1 MAIFTTGQAGGQ
13 VIQPTSVPAAYT
25 TDAQDLARSQRLAQM
40 LTATPMPEGQM
51 ISGRYVAP
59 SITQNLAQFAN
70 MATGAYFADKAEK
83 QNQALAEKLRTGE
96 TQALADFM
104 KVKQGTP
111 AVEGGIY
118 GRDNKLTMQTT
129 PDMFN
134 ANMELSPEYRRVAP
148 VAGVAPNPQAAFAN
162 LYQDPR
168 SPQRLRDLAFT
179 KMMAEPEAF
188 TLSKGAIRYEKQP
201 DGTTKQ
207 VAAGAPDLPDSIQYA
222 IAVGQLPAN
231 PASWNKQQ
239 ADYAKSLVES
249 KTSAGAS
256 KYDFSNMLGKS
267 VSDVAPILIASKTA
281 TGGAIQQA
289 DAANRII
296 QSLDTNKIF
305 TGAGANQKLQ
315 AAQIGQ
321 MLGVTGGKTEEIV
334 ANTRTAIQGLAQLT
348 LQGRKQM
355 RGEGAI
361 TESEGALAQRA
372 MSGDVS
378 LTAGELRIL
387 ANAAKRSAKFT
398 YDQHQS
404 MMNALA
410 KDSPNSVPYYQL
422 EVNPNIFA
430 TSSSDVRTKAD
441 EIINKPNKP

>member
-1 MAIFTTGQAGGQ
+1 MADIGTLN
-13 VIQPTSVPAAYT
+13 PE
-25 TDAQDLARSQRLAQM
+25 QM
-40 LTATPMPEGQM
+40 LQQQQILRQQKMAEMLMQQGMQQPQGQM
-51 ISGRYVAP
+51 VSGRYVAP
-59 SITQNLAQFAN
+59 SIFQNLGNLANLYMGQRGVERAEQAQLD
-70 MATGAYFADKAEK
+70 MAKAIR
-83 QNQALAEKLRTGE
+83 QGDIAAT
-96 TQALADFM
+96 ADFM
-104 KVKQGTP
+104 KTKQGTP
-111 AVEGGIY
+111 AEMFAAQAGPTPTGGNIPIQEA
-118 GRDNKLTMQTT
+118 R
-129 PDMFN
+129 
-134 ANMELSPEYRRVAP
+134 AA
-148 VAGVAPNPQAAFAN
+148 VAPNPQAAYAN
-162 LYQDPR
+162 LYADPR
-168 SPQRLRDLAFT
+168 ASARLQNLAFN

-188 TLSKGAIRYEKQP
+188 TLTKGAKRFVTMP
-201 DGTTKQ
+201 DGSTKE
-207 VAAGAPDLPDSIQYA
+207 VAAGAEDLPDSIQYA
-222 IAVGQLPAN
+222 ITVGQLPSN
-231 PASWNKQQ
+231 PKTWTPQQ
-239 ADYAKSLVES
+239 AALAKSIVES
-249 KTSAGAS
+249 KTSAGAN
-256 KYDFSNMLGKS
+256 KFDFSNMLGKS

-296 QSLDTNKIF
+296 QSLDSNKIF

-404 MMNALA
+404 MMGALA

>member
-1 MAIFTTGQAGGQ
+1 MADIGTLN
-13 VIQPTSVPAAYT
+13 PE
-25 TDAQDLARSQRLAQM
+25 QM
-40 LTATPMPEGQM
+40 LQQQQILRQQKMAEMLMQQGAQQPQGQM
-51 ISGRYVAP
+51 VSGRYVAP
-59 SITQNLAQFAN
+59 SIFQNLAGLAN
-70 MATGAYFADKAEK
+70 QYVGQRGLEKAE
-83 QNQALAEKLRTGE
+83 QAQIDLAKAIRQGDIAAT
-96 TQALADFM
+96 ADFM
-104 KVKQGTP
+104 STKQGRP
-111 AVEGGIY
+111 AEMFAAQAGPMPDGGNIPLQES
-118 GRDNKLTMQTT
+118 R
-129 PDMFN
+129 
-134 ANMELSPEYRRVAP
+134 AA
-148 VAGVAPNPQAAFAN
+148 VAPNPQAAYAN
-162 LYQDPR
+162 LARDPR
-168 SPQRLRDLAFT
+168 ASARLQNIGLN
-179 KMMAEPEAF
+179 KMFAEPEAF
-188 TLSKGAIRYEKQP
+188 TLTKGAKRFVTMP
-201 DGTTKQ
+201 DGTSKE
-207 VAAGAPDLPDSIQYA
+207 VASGAEDLPDSIQYA
-222 IAVGQLPAN
+222 ITVGQLPSN
-231 PASWNKQQ
+231 PKTWTPQQ
-239 ADYAKSLVES
+239 AALAKSIVES
-249 KTSAGAS
+249 KTSAGAN
-256 KYDFSNMLGKS
+256 KFDFSNMLGKS

-404 MMNALA
+404 MMGALA

-422 EVNPNIFA
+422 EVNPNIFS

-441 EIINKPNKP
+441 EIINKPTKP

>member
-1 MAIFTTGQAGGQ
+1 MADIGTLN
-13 VIQPTSVPAAYT
+13 PE
-25 TDAQDLARSQRLAQM
+25 QM
-40 LTATPMPEGQM
+40 LQQQQILRQQKMAEMLMQQGMQQPQGQM
-51 ISGRYVAP
+51 VSGRYVAP
-59 SITQNLAQFAN
+59 SIFQNLGNLANLYMGQRGVEKAQQAQIDLAKQLRAGDIA
-70 MATGAYFADKAEK
+70 AT
-83 QNQALAEKLRTGE
+83 
-96 TQALADFM
+96 ADFM
-104 KVKQGTP
+104 KTKQGRP
-111 AVEGGIY
+111 AEMFAAQAGPMPDGGNIPIQEA
-118 GRDNKLTMQTT
+118 R
-129 PDMFN
+129 
-134 ANMELSPEYRRVAP
+134 AA
-148 VAGVAPNPQAAFAN
+148 VAPNPQAAYAN
-162 LYQDPR
+162 LYADPR
-168 SPQRLRDLAFT
+168 ASARLQNLAFN

-188 TLSKGAIRYEKQP
+188 TLTKGAKRFVTMP
-201 DGTTKQ
+201 DGSTKE
-207 VAAGAPDLPDSIQYA
+207 VAAGAEDLPDSIQYA
-222 IAVGQLPAN
+222 ITVGQLPSN
-231 PASWNKQQ
+231 PKTWTPQQ
-239 ADYAKSLVES
+239 AALAKSIVES
-249 KTSAGAS
+249 KTSAGAN
-256 KYDFSNMLGKS
+256 KFDFSNMLGKS

-404 MMNALA
+404 MMGALA

>member
-1 MAIFTTGQAGGQ
+1 MATIPTINLGGSNLPPEILGQQQALTRQ
-13 VIQPTSVPAAYT
+13 Q
-25 TDAQDLARSQRLAQM
+25 QMAQM
-40 LTATPMPEGQM
+40 LMQQGQQMPQGQM
-51 ISGRYVAP
+51 VSGRYVAP
-59 SITQNLAQFAN
+59 SFFQYAAPLFQSYV
-70 MATGAYFADKAEK
+70 GKD
-83 QNQALAEKLRTGE
+83 LAERSDKTALELAKQLRTGE
-96 TQALADFM
+96 NAALADFM
-104 KVKQGTP
+104 KTKQGTP
-111 AVEGGIY
+111 AMPEKTTELAGPYGEGVGQGNVDIPMPTAY
-118 GRDNKLTMQTT
+118 MPAQ
-129 PDMFN
+129 
-134 ANMELSPEYRRVAP
+134 AAVAP
-148 VAGVAPNPQAAFAN
+148 DPALANQNLFA
-162 LYQDPR
+162 DPR
-168 SPQRLRDLAFT
+168 ATQRLRDLAFN
-179 KMMAEPEAF
+179 KMMADPESF
-188 TLSKGAIRYEKQP
+188 TLNKGAIRFEKQP

-222 IAVGQLPAN
+222 ISVGQLPAN
-231 PASWNKQQ
+231 PATWTKQQ

-372 MSGDVS
+372 MSGDIN

-387 ANAAKRSAKFT
+387 ADAAKRSAKFT

-404 MMNALA
+404 MMGALA

>member
-1 MAIFTTGQAGGQ
+1 MYKADEKAL
-13 VIQPTSVPAAYT
+13 
-25 TDAQDLARSQRLAQM
+25 DLANRIRQ
-40 LTATPMPEGQM
+40 
-51 ISGRYVAP
+51 
-59 SITQNLAQFAN
+59 
-70 MATGAYFADKAEK
+70 
-83 QNQALAEKLRTGE
+83 GE
-96 TQALADFM
+96 TEAFADFM
-104 KVKQGTP
+104 KIKQGRP

-118 GRDNKLTMQTT
+118 GPDNTLTMQTT
-129 PDMFN
+129 PDMIGPQG
-134 ANMELSPEYRRVAP
+134 ELTSQYRKVAP
-148 VAGVAPNPQAAFAN
+148 VAGVAPNVPAAYAN
-162 LYQDPR
+162 LYANPKA
-168 SPQRLRDLAFT
+168 SQRQRDFAFS
-179 KMMAEPEAF
+179 KMTEGPIKVGPEDVLLEAGTF
-188 TLSKGAIRYEKQP
+188 KPLYQGAGKQP
-201 DGTTKQ
+201 DVIK
-207 VAAGAPDLPDSIQYA
+207 YA
-222 IAVGQLPAN
+222 QAVGRLPQDPKTWTAE
-231 PASWNKQQ
+231 Q
-239 ADYAKSLVES
+239 AAYAKQLVES

-256 KYDFSNMLGKS
+256 KYDFGNMINKS
-267 VSDVAPILIASKTA
+267 LSDVAPMLVASKTA
-281 TGGAIQQA
+281 TSGAIQQA

-315 AAQIGQ
+315 LAQIGQ
-321 MLGVTGGKTEEIV
+321 MLGVTGNKTEEIV
-334 ANTRTAIQGLAQLT
+334 ANTRQAIQGLAQLT

-404 MMNALA
+404 MMSALA

-422 EVNPNIFA
+422 EVNPSIFGES
-430 TSSSDVRTKAD
+430 TTDVRKKAD

>member
-1 MAIFTTGQAGGQ
+1 MAINPFTGGSAAVLAVPQEYQPQALQNLQQQRMAQLLMQQGMQ
-13 VIQPTSVPAAYT
+13 NQP
-25 TDAQDLARSQRLAQM
+25 Q
-40 LTATPMPEGQM
+40 GQM
-51 ISGRYVAP
+51 ISGHYVAP
-59 SITQNLAQFAN
+59 SPFQNLASIA
-70 MATGAYFADKAEK
+70 
-83 QNQALAEKLRTGE
+83 NQALGMYSGYQADKGQLELAKAIREGE
-96 TQALADFM
+96 RSAMAD
-104 KVKQGTP
+104 
-111 AVEGGIY
+111 Y
-118 GRDNKLTMQTT
+118 MQTREGRPAEMFAAQAGPT
-129 PDMFN
+129 PTGGNIPIQEARAAIPAN
-134 ANMELSPEYRRVAP
+134 AK
-148 VAGVAPNPQAAFAN
+148 AAYAN
-162 LYQDPR
+162 LYADPR
-168 SPQRLRDLAFT
+168 ASAKLQEFAFT
-179 KMMAEPEAF
+179 KMNEGPMKVGVDDVLLDKD
-188 TLSKGAIRYEKQP
+188 TLKPIYQGAGKQP
-201 DGTTKQ
+201 D
-207 VAAGAPDLPDSIQYA
+207 SIKYA
-222 IAVGQLPAN
+222 IAIGQLPPDPKTWN
-231 PASWNKQQ
+231 PQQ
-239 ADYAKSLVES
+239 AALAKSIVES
-249 KTSAGAS
+249 KTSAGAN

-321 MLGVTGGKTEEIV
+321 MLGITGGKTEEIV

-404 MMNALA
+404 MMGALS